1 MKDLFEN
8 WRGHLQEQEL
18 EERHKLSG
26 QNLEYQ
32 GSGVWYKSDVGR
44 IETID
49 KEACKGEWKFVVTP
63 LNKSISRALTDSLE
77 MATAYLTGIEE
88 TKSKLQ

>member
-32 GSGVWYKSDVGR
+32 GSGVWYKSDVGW
-44 IETID
+44 IQTID
-49 KEACKGEWKFVVTP
+49 KEACSGEWKFVVIP

-77 MATAYLTGIEE
+77 MAIAYPTGIEE